1 MAYFTIGI
9 LVAYLAGSI
18 PFGIIVTR
26 LVKGVD
32 VRDFGSGSTGFTNV
46 YRVTGVPPA
55 LVVAA
60 LDIAKG
66 FVAVYIVA
74 PLLFESTVGLPLI
87 QFQIICGS
95 ASVIGHIF
103 TIFARFRGG
112 KGVLTA
118 LGVCVALLPVEV
130 AIAVAVFGVV
140 FAVTRFISA
149 GSLAGAASL
158 PISVLTETYALGH
171 KIEVELLIFTII
183 LAIVIF
189 YAHRDNIKRLV
200 KGEENKFKRVGP

>member
-1 MAYFTIGI
+1 VVYFAIGI

-46 YRVTGVPPA
+46 YRVTGAPPA
-55 LVVAA
+55 LTVAV

-66 FVAVYIVA
+66 FIAVYVIA
-74 PLLFESTVGLPLI
+74 PLLFENAAGLTLI
-87 QFQIICGS
+87 QFQIICGC

-103 TIFARFRGG
+103 TIFAKLKGG

-118 LGVCVALLPVEV
+118 LGVCVALLPFAV
-130 AIAVAVFGVV
+130 AIAVVVFGVV
-140 FAVTRFISA
+140 FAATRFISA

-158 PISVLTETYALGH
+158 PIVVLTEKYVLGRNVE
-171 KIEVELLIFTII
+171 IELLIFTLI

-200 KGEENKFKRVGP
+200 KGEENKFKRVGS